1 QGLELPDF
9 AAFVLLD
16 DDRDALRAYY
26 EPYIAL
32 ARDRAVGL
40 ILDTPTW
47 RASPDWGERLGYS
60 AAALAAANP
69 TGVELLDQLRPESGV
84 ALLISGCVGP
94 RGDGYRAED
103 LMGTAE
109 AERYH
114 AAQVAAFAEAGADL
128 VTALTMTYAEE
139 AIGIVR
145 AACATGLPV
154 VVSFTVETDG

>member
-1 QGLELPDF
+1 
-9 AAFVLLD
+9 
-16 DDRDALRAYY
+16 
-26 EPYIAL
+26 
-32 ARDRAVGL
+32 
-40 ILDTPTW
+40 
-47 RASPDWGERLGYS
+47 
-60 AAALAAANP
+60 AALAAANRG
-69 TGVELLDQLRPESGV
+69 GVELLDQLRAESGV
-84 ALLISGCVGP
+84 SLLISGCVGP

-154 VVSFTVETDG
+154 VVSFTVETDGRLPSRQTLEAAIAQVDVETDSAAAYFMVNCAHPTHFAGVLEPGAAWVDRIGGVRA